1 MNNEEFEQFITD
13 NGKEILR
20 FCRIITCDNEAGD
33 ELYQDT
39 MLKLLEK
46 RLLLRTQ
53 QNTKG
58 YALSLSLL
66 LWKNKRKK
74 HANRNRLIPMD
85 SIERMKSEDNLE
97 LTDVSAEQ
105 PEDRIIKKNEAEI
118 VVKIVADLPELYR
131 IPIQMH
137 YAADMSVKEISQ
149 MLKVPEG
156 TVKSRM
162 NKAKGLLKKELEALG
177 YDR

>member
-1 MNNEEFEQFITD
+1 M
-13 NGKEILR
+13 
-20 FCRIITCDNEAGD
+20 
-33 ELYQDT
+33 YQDT

-58 YALSLSLL
+58 YALSVSLL

-97 LTDVSAEQ
+97 LTDVSAFFVSSSWRRSIS
-105 PEDRIIKKNEAEI
+105 PPHIRSSGITNI
-118 VVKIVADLPELYR
+118 LY
-131 IPIQMH
+131 
-137 YAADMSVKEISQ
+137 
-149 MLKVPEG
+149 
-156 TVKSRM
+156 T
-162 NKAKGLLKKELEALG
+162 
-177 YDR
+177 

>member
-1 MNNEEFEQFITD
+1 MNNEEFEQFILD

-20 FCRIITCDNEAGD
+20 FCRIIACDKETGD

-46 RLLLRTQ
+46 RSLLRPQ

-58 YALSLSLL
+58 YALSISLL

-85 SIERMKSEDNLE
+85 SIDRMKSEENLV
-97 LTDVSAEQ
+97 LSDVSAEQ
-105 PEDRIIKKNEAEI
+105 PEDRMVKKNETET
-118 VVKIVADLPELYR
+118 VVKVVADLPELYR
-131 IPIQMH
+131 IPIQLH
-137 YAADMSVKEISQ
+137 YAADMSVKEIAQ
-149 MLKVPEG
+149 ILKVPEG

-162 NKAKGLLKKELEALG
+162 HKAKVLLKKELEALG